1 MASLAEINPFSPE
14 SIEDPRAFWSAMR
27 SERPVYEIPGTGF
40 FAVSRYEDA
49 LYVLTNEEIFSSNQP
64 PGMQT
69 QPGPEIEE
77 ILKQGY
83 PPANTL
89 LTNDP
94 PSHTRFRALVNKA
107 FTPRRVAAMEPKI
120 REIANQL
127 VDGFIGDGRVE
138 LVSQF
143 AVGLPLTVIADSL
156 GVARE
161 DMAKFKR
168 WSDDSVAP
176 LGGMITYERQIECA
190 RSLVEFQHYF
200 AARLEERRAEPRD
213 DMLTDLV
220 NARLDGVEPLNVA
233 ELLNILQQLLV
244 AGNETTTNLIA
255 SAMMILL
262 RDPAQMAALRADSS
276 LIPNFVE
283 EALRLESPVTALFR
297 VARIDTEV
305 GGVKIPAGSR
315 LAVIYGSANRD
326 DSQFPGAER
335 LDIRRE
341 NARTHLAFGQ
351 GVHFCIGAALARQ
364 EGKIAFETLLG
375 RLKNIR
381 FAAERNDFTHTPS
394 FILRGLRELWL
405 EFDPIQARIPA
416 GA

>member
-1 MASLAEINPFSPE
+1 MASLSEINPFSPE

-27 SERPVYEIPGTGF
+27 TEQPVYEIPGTGF

-49 LYVLTNEEIFSSNQP
+49 LYVLTNEDIFSSNQP
-64 PGMQT
+64 PGMQA

-120 REIANQL
+120 REIANKL
-127 VDGFIGDGRVE
+127 VDGFIGDGPVE

-161 DMAKFKR
+161 DMGKFKK

-176 LGGMITYERQIECA
+176 LGGMISYERQIECA

-200 AARLEERRAEPRD
+200 AARLEERRGAPRD

-262 RDPAQMAALRADSS
+262 RNPEQMAALRADHS

-297 VARIDTEV
+297 VALVDTEV
-305 GGVKIPAGSR
+305 GGVRIPAGSR

-326 DSQFPGAER
+326 DAQFPGAER
-335 LDIRRE
+335 MDIRRD

-381 FAAERNDFTHTPS
+381 FAADRNDFTHAPS
-394 FILRGLRELWL
+394 FILRGLKELWL
-405 EFDPIQARIPA
+405 EFEPA
-416 GA
+416 

>member
-1 MASLAEINPFSPE
+1 MAALAEINPFSPE
-14 SIEDPRAFWSAMR
+14 SNEDPRAFWAAMR
-27 SERPVYEIPGTGF
+27 TEQPVYQVPGTGF

-49 LYVLTNEEIFSSNQP
+49 LHVLTSEDIFSSNEP
-64 PGMQT
+64 PGMQAK
-69 QPGPEIEE
+69 PGPEIEE
-77 ILKQGY
+77 ILKKGY

-120 REIANQL
+120 REIANKL
-127 VDGFIGDGRVE
+127 VDGFIADGRVD

-161 DMAKFKR
+161 DMAKFKK

-176 LGGMITYERQIECA
+176 LGGMISYERQIECA

-220 NARLDGVEPLNVA
+220 NARLDGVEPLNVP

-255 SAMMILL
+255 GAMMILL
-262 RDPAQMAALRADSS
+262 
-276 LIPNFVE
+276 
-283 EALRLESPVTALFR
+283 
-297 VARIDTEV
+297 
-305 GGVKIPAGSR
+305 
-315 LAVIYGSANRD
+315 
-326 DSQFPGAER
+326 
-335 LDIRRE
+335 
-341 NARTHLAFGQ
+341 
-351 GVHFCIGAALARQ
+351 
-364 EGKIAFETLLG
+364 
-375 RLKNIR
+375 
-381 FAAERNDFTHTPS
+381 
-394 FILRGLRELWL
+394 
-405 EFDPIQARIPA
+405 
-416 GA
+416 